1 VNPGGANSQAH
12 GEDGTQRGVGGAQ
25 RSPYTGAPYAHA
37 GEKYRPTL
45 PTYNLR
51 PMTTTE
57 AERRS
62 TEFAARRQQWHAR
75 YLRPASERPQ
85 STARGVHHMAL
96 ICSDVER
103 TIQFYQ
109 ELLGFPLIELME
121 NRDYKGSTHLFFDI
135 GNNNLL
141 AFFDF
146 PGLGLQAGVESLG
159 AVQHIA
165 ISTTPE
171 NLALIKSR
179 LEAQGIA
186 YLGPDR
192 GVTTSIYFKDPDG
205 IQIEMIAEPLLTMDG
220 RGLGR

>member
-1 VNPGGANSQAH
+1 
-12 GEDGTQRGVGGAQ
+12 
-25 RSPYTGAPYAHA
+25 
-37 GEKYRPTL
+37 
-45 PTYNLR
+45 
-51 PMTTTE
+51 MTTVDRG
-57 AERRS
+57 A
-62 TEFAARRQQWHAR
+62 EFAARREQWHAK
-75 YLRPASERPQ
+75 YLRAAAERPP

-96 ICSDVER
+96 ICSDVEQ

-109 ELLGFPLIELME
+109 ELLGFPLVELME

-146 PGLGLQAGVESLG
+146 PGLGLQPGVESLG
-159 AVQHIA
+159 GVQHIA

-171 NLALIKSR
+171 NLERTKAR
-179 LEAQGIA
+179 LEERGIP

-205 IQIEMIAEPLLTMDG
+205 IQIELIAEPLGIMDG
-220 RGLGR
+220 RGLGA

>member
-1 VNPGGANSQAH
+1 
-12 GEDGTQRGVGGAQ
+12 
-25 RSPYTGAPYAHA
+25 
-37 GEKYRPTL
+37 
-45 PTYNLR
+45 
-51 PMTTTE
+51 MTTTE

-62 TEFAARRQQWHAR
+62 AESAVRRKEWHER
-75 YLRPASERPQ
+75 YLRAAAERPR

-146 PGLGLQAGVESLG
+146 PGLGLQPGVESLG
-159 AVQHIA
+159 SVQHIA

-171 NLALIKSR
+171 NLQLIKSR
-179 LEAQGIA
+179 LESKGIA

-220 RGLGR
+220 RGLGG